1 MQGDRCLST
10 ACHALYN
17 NVLIR
22 QIPDD
27 GILLL
32 LDGSDDIAENRILIL
47 GQIFDQEVI
56 IGGNIV
62 IVIAVKLT
70 IGNIIGTLLMKINLH
85 II

>member
-1 MQGDRCLST
+1 MQGDRRLST
-10 ACHALYN
+10 ARHALYN

>member
-1 MQGDRCLST
+1 MCIRDR
-10 ACHALYN
+10 YN

-70 IGNIIGTLLMKINLH
+70 IGNIIGTLLMLSLIH
-85 II
+85 IFWRML